1 MLKRCIQHL
10 PRTFII
16 MSKGKEFY
24 KTNYTITI
32 RASVSGVGY
41 DSSQA
46 YEDIQDR
53 IDSMSLDEMLWK
65 YDWELIY
72 DELDY
77 DLEIDDD
84 GAPW

>member
-1 MLKRCIQHL
+1 
-10 PRTFII
+10 
-16 MSKGKEFY
+16 MSRGANYY

-41 DSSQA
+41 DSGQA

-53 IDSMSLDEMLWK
+53 LSCMSLDEMLRK
-65 YDWELIY
+65 YDWELID
-72 DELDY
+72 DELDG

>member
-1 MLKRCIQHL
+1 
-10 PRTFII
+10 
-16 MSKGKEFY
+16 MSRGTNYY

-53 IDSMSLDEMLWK
+53 IDSMSLDEMLRK
-65 YDWELIY
+65 YGWELIY

>member
-1 MLKRCIQHL
+1 MR
-10 PRTFII
+10 R
-16 MSKGKEFY
+16 GKESY

-41 DSSQA
+41 DSGQA

-53 IDSMSLDEMLWK
+53 LSDMSLDEMLGK
-65 YDWELIY
+65 YDWELID